1 MSTAGLPPCH
11 LNAAADADRCCQLD
25 RHFDNQELFQEVLL
39 SLTLEGTAELEMVSA
54 KGGWKES
61 FRLRAGTLYA
71 MHGSARYGFKKNRYD
86 RRSEERGWMHGLP
99 PPAAGSGQRTSL
111 IFRAVVPR
119 YVYDGRGRP
128 H

>member
-1 MSTAGLPPCH
+1 VSTAGLPPCH
-11 LNAAADADRCCQLD
+11 LHAVADADRHCCQLD
-25 RHFDNQELFQEVLL
+25 RHFDNQKLFQEVLL
-39 SLTLEGTAELEMVSA
+39 SLTLEGTAELEMVAA
-54 KGGWKES
+54 KDGTKES

-71 MHGSARYGFKKNRYD
+71 MHGSARYGSSE
-86 RRSEERGWMHGLP
+86 RRRGWKHGLP